1 MAKRAAGYFDNLYR
15 YTVEREVT
23 LHDGSLVTVVVK
35 QIGAQK
41 SGARENLARAEAR
54 DSLRR
59 FRDET
64 SDAYDSLNDFLDQQG
79 EEGLSK
85 IVEFDVK
92 RKLAEEAL
100 REWYHNTNN
109 DDDEPPSDNMTES
122 LERDESAEEKDAY
135 VHKMRMQYIDDNL
148 PSRLEVYKRDPERLR
163 SKAWDVMVDQGVS
176 AAYTQAFMDATLLY
190 GVFKQDGETPFFDEL
205 PIDTPQLLKD
215 KLHLVYREVDQPTY
229 DPSS

>member
-1 MAKRAAGYFDNLYR
+1 MGKRAAGYFDSLYR

-23 LHDGSLVTVVVK
+23 LHDGSVMPVVAK

-79 EEGLSK
+79 EEGLAK
-85 IVEFDVK
+85 IVEFDVR

-109 DDDEPPSDNMTES
+109 DDDVPPSENLTES
-122 LERDESAEEKDAY
+122 LEREESVEDKDEY
-135 VHKMRMQYIDDNL
+135 VNKMRMQYIEDNL
-148 PSRLEVYKRDPERLR
+148 PSRLDVYKRDPKRLR
-163 SKAWDVMVDQGVS
+163 DKAREVMVDQGVN

-190 GVFKQDGETPFFDEL
+190 GIFKQDGTPFFDEL

-215 KLHLVYREVDQPTY
+215 KLHLIYREVDQPTY